1 MKILNFNKFF
11 EGALT
16 IKELSKDS
24 KGLGQLRGDVLIDKI
39 KSEKQLQLEPT
50 KGDKI
55 VVKKMLDFTTTPPTY
70 VDVIGATSSPIDQ
83 ITNQLGKF
91 DITKANSYFLKGKNY
106 LPIFQGDDNKVYKL
120 NDLFKSVDFGSTGAG
135 KTTNENEIIQMLLLA
150 KRVLVNRDFNMRV
163 VNRYLEEFESGIIP
177 QNVVIP
183 NGFRIRNLDH
193 FDSDPEWM
201 ATFRNSINNL
211 AKAAPGGRSLF
222 DPTINYKFYQN
233 SVADPNSIHKIVLK
247 KFKELLRIASND
259 EMPNYFKDY
268 ITLDFS
274 KYCPADVW
282 AITANDN
289 DYNEICSSIKNAT
302 DILDLNRIL
311 NAEFDKR
318 TLIPISLKK
327 VGIKVNS
334 GKIIV
339 NNENGA
345 EIPKF
350 NVTQFHIET
359 ETGKGIGSKIDTTS
373 IWYPKGEVKPIE
385 RQRNIKIDTSNS
397 SKFQNVD
404 GEIDGVYA
412 RHGKISFL
420 MMKRFIEQS
429 PLYNKVLEIDDNPL
443 QTVEVLKAK
452 SVDDLK
458 DIIEDLNSEIK
469 GFENPL
475 GVNVKDDLKGRPNNS
490 LEKKLISKIQS
501 LQIIRVL
508 SIIDYQD
515 VVVNGNPRR
524 LINGQPNP
532 DNEIDKIIT
541 KVLLYALSIHT
552 GGFST
557 PRYARVI

>member
-1 MKILNFNKFF
+1 MNILNFNKFF
-11 EGALT
+11 ESSLT
-16 IKELSKDS
+16 IKDLQKDV
-24 KGLGQLRGDVLIDKI
+24 KGQLRGDVLINKI
-39 KSEKQLQLEPT
+39 KSEHQLQLEPT
-50 KGDKI
+50 KSKGDKM
-55 VVKKMLDFTTTPPTY
+55 VVKKMLDFTISPPTY
-70 VDVIGATSSPIDQ
+70 VDIIGATSSPIDQ
-83 ITNQLGKF
+83 ITDHSGKF
-91 DITKANSYFLKGKNY
+91 DDSKANSYFLKGKNY
-106 LPIFQGDDNKVYKL
+106 SPVFQDDDGVVYKL
-120 NDLFKSVDFGSTGAG
+120 NDLFKTTDFGSRGAG
-135 KTTNENEIIQMLLLA
+135 RTTNENEIIQMLLLA
-150 KRVLVNRDFNMRV
+150 KRILVNRDFSMGM
-163 VNRYLEEFESGIIP
+163 VNQYLEEFESGIIP
-177 QNVVIP
+177 PNVVIP

-193 FDSDPEWM
+193 FDSDPQWM

-211 AKAAPGGRSLF
+211 AKAAPARRSLF
-222 DPTINYKFYQN
+222 DPTITYKFYQN
-233 SVADPNSIHKIVLK
+233 SVADPNSIHKIVIK
-247 KFKELLRIASND
+247 KFKDLLRNSREDDIV
-259 EMPNYFKDY
+259 KGY
-268 ITLDFS
+268 ITLDFA

-282 AITANDN
+282 AVTANEN
-289 DYNEICSSIKNAT
+289 DYNEICYSVKTST

-311 NAEFDKR
+311 NAEFEKR

-345 EIPKF
+345 ELPKF
-350 NVTQFHIET
+350 NVTQFHIEP

-420 MMKRFIEQS
+420 MMKRFIEES
-429 PLYNKVLEIDDNPL
+429 PLYDKVLSIDETPL
-443 QTVEVLKAK
+443 QTVELLKNK
-452 SVDDLK
+452 NVQELK
-458 DIIEDLNSEIK
+458 DMIEELNTQIK

-501 LQIIRVL
+501 LQIIRAL
-508 SIIDYQD
+508 SIIDYHD
-515 VVVNGNPRR
+515 VVINENPRR
-524 LINGQPNP
+524 LINGQPNL
-532 DNEIDKIIT
+532 DNEIDKIVT